1 MLDQYSKH
9 VAQQNLQEDTFWTSL
24 IYCFQACVMLDLY
37 SKYEAKQNLWENTFL
52 KFLEFEEHCYK
63 YLSCL
68 LYIVEN
74 K

>member
-1 MLDQYSKH
+1 
-9 VAQQNLQEDTFWTSL
+9 
-24 IYCFQACVMLDLY
+24 MLDLY

-52 KFLEFEEHCYK
+52 KFLEFEEHYFK

-68 LYIVEN
+68 IYIVEN